1 MKKRAAT
8 RATQKHRAAQ
18 LVLNQTQ
25 VGLALGF
32 LAIGVLLAFGVGFML
47 GMWYQATERIT
58 PYEAEFV
65 PSTKHEAH
73 EPPRRFDTTVGRST
87 EGETTLVQGDGVTGG
102 EAVRSA
108 SEVIPA
114 ATEGARSSSG
124 PGYSV
129 QVGSFRARAQ
139 AEQLHSRLMQ
149 KGYPARIE
157 ASQIIGKGVWYR
169 VRVGHF
175 AERAAAD
182 RTAQQLV
189 SQEQLSVVVTDALR

>member
-8 RATQKHRAAQ
+8 QATQKPRAAQ

-58 PYEAEFV
+58 PHEAEFV
-65 PSTKHEAH
+65 PSTKYEAH
-73 EPPRRFDTTVGRST
+73 ESPLRFDTTVGQST
-87 EGETTLVQGDGVTGG
+87 EGEATLAQGDGGTD
-102 EAVRSA
+102 SA
-108 SEVIPA
+108 VIPA

-139 AEQLHSRLMQ
+139 AEQLHGRLMQ

-157 ASQIIGKGVWYR
+157 ASQILGKGVWYR

-182 RTAQQLV
+182 RTAQRLV
-189 SQEQLSVVVTDALR
+189 SQEQLAVIVTDALR